1 MNSTSG
7 NSEETEILFAVIDK
21 IVPCVAYTDWN
32 DFVQRVY
39 TTQHTFNVLISE
51 GVLLEKNLQREK
63 PHAYSSVKTG
73 NPPLPIF
80 DGQCLQSISSKASSV
95 LKMLTRGEEGVF
107 TSLVGKL
114 LYNQCL
120 QVVSA
125 YTDTVYFHACYNS
138 DDRRRHDEH
147 HLEFEYEHLC
157 DLLRSSV
164 QYAFSGLM
172 PVSMCFSNCGF
183 IAALMSKNFCVVDC
197 DMKTVMSC
205 SQYQAFL
212 LALFM
217 GLHARLGTAS
227 ALSRLDAD
235 VLRHISASL
244 LMPRDLALSEFVQR
258 EMWLF

>member
-1 MNSTSG
+1 VCAM
-7 NSEETEILFAVIDK
+7 
-21 IVPCVAYTDWN
+21 
-32 DFVQRVY
+32 
-39 TTQHTFNVLISE
+39 
-51 GVLLEKNLQREK
+51 
-63 PHAYSSVKTG
+63 AYSSVKTG

-107 TSLVGKL
+107 TRLVGKL

-147 HLEFEYEHLC
+147 HL
-157 DLLRSSV
+157 
-164 QYAFSGLM
+164 
-172 PVSMCFSNCGF
+172 
-183 IAALMSKNFCVVDC
+183 
-197 DMKTVMSC
+197 
-205 SQYQAFL
+205 

-227 ALSRLDAD
+227 PLSRLDAD

-244 LMPRDLALSEFVQR
+244 FMPRDLALLEFVQR